1 MVFDQL
7 FLTKLKFNYWT
18 LITCFS
24 NVCSVWPSCLF
35 QVAIFL
41 KQTLSRFKLYEIL
54 ATRPTV
60 TNHLVSY
67 LTKRKA
73 FQEIN
78 DLLTASGR
86 YEEAAL
92 IAYRSII
99 FGKSLLRTILSKN
112 LNEILHDSKGQLI
125 SEWLLD
131 VFVWTK
137 KRTKIFLYFC
147 PTSLK

>member
-1 MVFDQL
+1 MTDNWRTRETRL
-7 FLTKLKFNYWT
+7 LSTINK

-24 NVCSVWPSCLF
+24 IVCSVWPSCLF

-99 FGKSLLRTILSKN
+99 FGKSLLCTILSKN
-112 LNEILHDSKGQLI
+112 LNEYHSTWQYSFD
-125 SEWLLD
+125 EWS
-131 VFVWTK
+131 VRFFEK
-137 KRTKIFLYFC
+137 K
-147 PTSLK
+147 